1 MDNSLQ
7 INIDRI
13 ARNIKNDIDLAD
25 ASLSD
30 SYFYNSLTLCVI
42 DSVFSIGVRYTSVIN
57 TVDNYVKFF
66 DLKKYRSRV
75 SSRYPVFKE
84 QNCLSD
90 LIKNIDELSI
100 DFFTRNVFKNRQRT
114 STRNGILKTE
124 ATYNFAKVLYKNSIN
139 SFDDIEKLY
148 KNSELIKSE
157 VREIPGQKS
166 GISFDYFLMLAGNS
180 NLVKPDRMIKRYL
193 ERATG
198 QKLTEEKLLHILRDV
213 TAHLKS
219 EYKNLTP
226 RLLDHEIWKFE
237 RQREKQTKR

>member
-1 MDNSLQ
+1 MDNSTP
-7 INIDRI
+7 INIERI

-75 SSRYPVFKE
+75 PSKYPAFKE
-84 QNCLSD
+84 QDCLSD

-100 DFFTRNVFKNRQRT
+100 DFFTKNVFKNRNRT
-114 STRNGILKTE
+114 SAINGILKTE
-124 ATYNFAKVLYKNSIN
+124 ATYNFAKALYKNSIN

-148 KNSELIKSE
+148 RNSESIKSE
-157 VREIPGQKS
+157 VGEIPGQKS
-166 GISFDYFLMLAGNS
+166 GISFDYFLMLSGNT
-180 NLVKPDRMIKRYL
+180 NLIKADRWIKSYL

-198 QKLTEEKLLHILRDV
+198 LKLTEGELLHILTDV
-213 TAHLKS
+213 TGHLKS

-237 RQREKQTKR
+237 RKQKK

>member
-1 MDNSLQ
+1 MP
-7 INIDRI
+7 INVERI
-13 ARNIKNDIDLAD
+13 ARNIKNDVDLAN

-66 DLKKYRSRV
+66 DLKTYRSRV
-75 SSRYPVFKE
+75 LSIYPGLKE
-84 QNCLSD
+84 QDCLSD
-90 LIKNIDELSI
+90 LIENIDELSI

-198 QKLTEEKLLHILRDV
+198 QKLSQDKLLYILKEV
-213 TAHLKS
+213 SHHLQS

-226 RLLDHEIWKFE
+226 RLIDHEIWKFE
-237 RQREKQTKR
+237 RQKERKVIR